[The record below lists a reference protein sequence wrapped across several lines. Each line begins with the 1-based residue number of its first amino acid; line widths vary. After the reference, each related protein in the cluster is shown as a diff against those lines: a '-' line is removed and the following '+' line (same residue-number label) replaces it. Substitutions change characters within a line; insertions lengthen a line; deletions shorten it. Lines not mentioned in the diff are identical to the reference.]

1 MTDELWPEPVPEPEP
16 TEPSRRD
23 RFHYVMRLE
32 GLASAAKAAA
42 DKVRAG
48 LDEEART
55 EFERT
60 GAAPTWRMADI
71 GIAALP
77 VTKEA
82 VVVSDVQALLG
93 WCRSHKPEQI
103 RTVEE
108 IEPAFQAWLLQHCVV
123 DGDKAVHPET
133 GEVMPGLAVRA
144 GGQPRSLSFRP
155 EPGVKAAFGEH
166 GTQWLLD
173 ILGGSR

>member
-1 MTDELWPEPVPEPEP
+1 MTDELWPEPVPADPING
-16 TEPSRRD
+16 PSRRE

-42 DKVRAG
+42 DKVRAD

-55 EFERT
+55 EFQRT

-93 WCRSHKPEQI
+93 WCRANRPEQI

-108 IEPAFQAWLLQHCVV
+108 IEPAFEAWLLQNCVV
-123 DGDKAVHPET
+123 SGNKAVHPET
-133 GEVMPGLAVRA
+133 GEVMPGLAVRP

-155 EPGVKAAFGEH
+155 DPGVKAAFGEH
-166 GTQWLLD
+166 GARWLLD
-173 ILGGSR
+173 ILGGSQ